1 YLPFVTMDS
10 LISCDFDISQSLIIL
25 DFPILLNVC
34 YITLNYLINGDN
46 SVIDLIAKG
55 GVVMYPII
63 LCSIIALA
71 VFLER
76 LWVLRRKR
84 IIPSEFIRNVEEQIK
99 KHKIS
104 EALFLCQ
111 GDSSSIAKI
120 FLAGLKNTG
129 RGMWLVKEAIEERGG
144 REGAILEKN
153 VGILS
158 TIANLTPLLGLL
170 GTVSGMIKTF
180 KVISLQ
186 GGGNPS
192 LLAGGIAEALITTAT
207 GLCVAIPTLVCYRIL
222 KDKAEALIFEMEEN
236 SIRIIEIMEDS
247 SR

>member
-1 YLPFVTMDS
+1 M
-10 LISCDFDISQSLIIL
+10 
-25 DFPILLNVC
+25 
-34 YITLNYLINGDN
+34 
-46 SVIDLIAKG
+46 IDLIVRG

-84 IIPSEFIRNVEEQIK
+84 ILPGEFIHKVEDK
-99 KHKIS
+99 LRKHKIS
-104 EALFLCQ
+104 EAIFLCQ

-120 FLAGLKNTG
+120 FLAGLINTG

-144 REGAILEKN
+144 REGIVLGKHI
-153 VGILS
+153 GILS

-180 KVISLQ
+180 NVISLQ
-186 GGGNPS
+186 GAGNPF

-222 KDKAEALIFEMEEN
+222 RDKAESLIFEMEEN
-236 SIRIIEIMEDS
+236 SIRMIEIMENS
-247 SR
+247 SKQG